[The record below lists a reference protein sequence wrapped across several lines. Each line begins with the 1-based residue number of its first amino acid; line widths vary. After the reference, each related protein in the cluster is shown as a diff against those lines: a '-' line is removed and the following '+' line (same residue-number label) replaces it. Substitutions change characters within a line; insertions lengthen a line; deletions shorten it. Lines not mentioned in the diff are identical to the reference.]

1 MAMLDIEYRFSD
13 RPLDA
18 VKIRR
23 KTTKDM
29 EFYIRGLVFEMQSA
43 DISVKFTTGVPAEG
57 ERNMVYINGK
67 TVPEI
72 LEGLDIKIPE
82 PDEETCG
89 CSSPK
94 IVTIGGSAAPRA
106 MIERLDIK
114 LPEPDE
120 ETCGCSAPKI
130 VTIGGPNLEWNTE
143 FIEDIP
149 DILMKNAISKT
160 YADMEKNRIM

>member
-13 RPLDA
+13 APIDA
-18 VKIRR
+18 EGIRR

-43 DISVKFTTGVPAEG
+43 DISVKFRTAVPEPG
-57 ERNMVYINGK
+57 ERNMVYINGRP
-67 TVPEI
+67 VPDI

-94 IVTIGGSAAPRA
+94 IVTIGG
-106 MIERLDIK
+106 
-114 LPEPDE
+114 
-120 ETCGCSAPKI
+120 
-130 VTIGGPNLEWNTE
+130 PNLKWNTDC
-143 FIEDIP
+143 IEDIP
-149 DILMKNAISKT
+149 DILMKNAISKM

>member
-13 RPLDA
+13 RPIDA
-18 VKIRR
+18 EGIRR

-43 DISVKFTTGVPAEG
+43 DISVKFRTAVPAEG
-57 ERNMVYINGK
+57 ERNMVYINGRP
-67 TVPEI
+67 VPDI

-94 IVTIGGSAAPRA
+94 IVTIGG
-106 MIERLDIK
+106 
-114 LPEPDE
+114 
-120 ETCGCSAPKI
+120 
-130 VTIGGPNLEWNTE
+130 PNLQWNTDY
-143 FIEDIP
+143 IEDIP
-149 DILMKNAISKT
+149 DILMKNAISKM
-160 YADMEKNRIM
+160 YADMERNRIM

>member
-18 VKIRR
+18 EKIRR

-43 DISVKFTTGVPAEG
+43 DISVKFSTGVPLEG
-57 ERNMVYINGK
+57 ERNMVYINGR
-67 TVPEI
+67 TVPSI

-82 PDEETCG
+82 PDEDSCG

-94 IVTIGGSAAPRA
+94 IVS
-106 MIERLDIK
+106 
-114 LPEPDE
+114 
-120 ETCGCSAPKI
+120 
-130 VTIGGPNLEWNTE
+130 IGGPNLEWNTDY
-143 FIEDIP
+143 IEDIP
-149 DILMKNAISKT
+149 DTLMKNAISKM

>member
-13 RPLDA
+13 APIDA
-18 VKIRR
+18 EGIRR

-43 DISVKFTTGVPAEG
+43 DISVKFRTAVPEPG
-57 ERNMVYINGK
+57 ERNMVYINGRP
-67 TVPEI
+67 VPDI

-94 IVTIGGSAAPRA
+94 IVTIGG
-106 MIERLDIK
+106 
-114 LPEPDE
+114 
-120 ETCGCSAPKI
+120 
-130 VTIGGPNLEWNTE
+130 PNLKWNIDC
-143 FIEDIP
+143 IEDIP
-149 DILMKNAISKT
+149 DILMKNAISKM

>member
-13 RPLDA
+13 KPLDNNE
-18 VKIRR
+18 IRR

-43 DISVKFTTGVPAEG
+43 DISVKFSTSVPLEG
-57 ERNMVYINGK
+57 ERNMVYINGR

-89 CSSPK
+89 CSTPK
-94 IVTIGGSAAPRA
+94 IVS
-106 MIERLDIK
+106 
-114 LPEPDE
+114 
-120 ETCGCSAPKI
+120 
-130 VTIGGPNLEWNTE
+130 IGGPNLEWNE
-143 FIEDIP
+143 DYIEDIP
-149 DILMKNAISKT
+149 DILMKNAISKM

>member
-67 TVPEI
+67 SVPSI
-72 LEGLDIKIPE
+72 LEGLDIKI
-82 PDEETCG
+82 
-89 CSSPK
+89 
-94 IVTIGGSAAPRA
+94 
-106 MIERLDIK
+106 
-114 LPEPDE
+114 PEPDE

-143 FIEDIP
+143 FIEDIT

>member
-13 RPLDA
+13 RPLED
-18 VKIRR
+18 KDIRR

-43 DISVKFTTGVPAEG
+43 DISVKFTTGVPLEG

-67 TVPEI
+67 PVPEI
-72 LEGLDIKIPE
+72 LDGLDIKIPE
-82 PDEETCG
+82 PDEESCG

-94 IVTIGGSAAPRA
+94 IVTIGG
-106 MIERLDIK
+106 
-114 LPEPDE
+114 
-120 ETCGCSAPKI
+120 
-130 VTIGGPNLEWNTE
+130 PNLQWKEDI
-143 FIEDIP
+143 IEDIP

-160 YADMEKNRIM
+160 YADMERNRIM

>member
-13 RPLDA
+13 RPLGSND
-18 VKIRR
+18 IRR

-43 DISVKFTTGVPAEG
+43 DISVKFSTGVPLEG
-57 ERNMVYINGK
+57 ERNMVYINGRS
-67 TVPEI
+67 VPEI

-94 IVTIGGSAAPRA
+94 IVTIGG
-106 MIERLDIK
+106 
-114 LPEPDE
+114 
-120 ETCGCSAPKI
+120 
-130 VTIGGPNLEWNTE
+130 PNLKWNTE
-143 FIEDIP
+143 YIEDIP
-149 DILMKNAISKT
+149 DILMKNAISKV
-160 YADMEKNRIM
+160 YADMERNRIM

>member
-18 VKIRR
+18 VKVRR

-43 DISVKFTTGVPAEG
+43 DISVKFTTGIPAEG

-67 TVPEI
+67 SVPSI
-72 LEGLDIKIPE
+72 LEGLDIKI
-82 PDEETCG
+82 
-89 CSSPK
+89 
-94 IVTIGGSAAPRA
+94 
-106 MIERLDIK
+106 
-114 LPEPDE
+114 PEPDE

-130 VTIGGPNLEWNTE
+130 VTIGGPNLEWNTDY
-143 FIEDIP
+143 IEDIP

-160 YADMEKNRIM
+160 YADMERNRIM

>member
-13 RPLDA
+13 APIDA
-18 VKIRR
+18 EGIRR

-43 DISVKFTTGVPAEG
+43 DISVKFSTKIPAAG
-57 ERNMVYINGK
+57 ERNMVYINGRS
-67 TVPEI
+67 VPDI

-94 IVTIGGSAAPRA
+94 IVTIGG
-106 MIERLDIK
+106 
-114 LPEPDE
+114 
-120 ETCGCSAPKI
+120 
-130 VTIGGPNLEWNTE
+130 PNLKWNTE
-143 FIEDIP
+143 YIEDIP
-149 DILMKNAISKT
+149 DILMKNAISKV
-160 YADMEKNRIM
+160 YADMERNRIM

>member
-1 MAMLDIEYRFSD
+1 MKHTGAAPPFLLYRIFINSVYIDMPMAMLDIEYRFSD
-13 RPLDA
+13 APLENRD
-18 VKIRR
+18 IRR

-43 DISVKFTTGVPAEG
+43 DISVKFTTGVPTEG

-67 TVPEI
+67 SVPDI

-94 IVTIGGSAAPRA
+94 IVTIGG
-106 MIERLDIK
+106 
-114 LPEPDE
+114 
-120 ETCGCSAPKI
+120 
-130 VTIGGPNLEWNTE
+130 PNLEWNTDY
-143 FIEDIP
+143 IEDIP

>member
-13 RPLDA
+13 RPLGSND
-18 VKIRR
+18 IRR

-43 DISVKFTTGVPAEG
+43 DISVKFSTGVPLEG
-57 ERNMVYINGK
+57 ERNMVYINGRS
-67 TVPEI
+67 VPEI

-82 PDEETCG
+82 PDEE
-89 CSSPK
+89 S
-94 IVTIGGSAAPRA
+94 
-106 MIERLDIK
+106 
-114 LPEPDE
+114 
-120 ETCGCSAPKI
+120 CGCSAPKI
-130 VTIGGPNLEWNTE
+130 VSIGGPNLEWNE
-143 FIEDIP
+143 DYIEDIP

>member
-1 MAMLDIEYRFSD
+1 MAMIDIEYRYAKGQVPGGDFPG
-13 RPLDA
+13 RE
-18 VKIRR
+18 IRR
-23 KTTKDM
+23 HTVKEM
-29 EFYIRGLVFEMQSA
+29 EEYLRNLVYEMQSA

-67 TVPEI
+67 SVPSI
-72 LEGLDIKIPE
+72 LEGLDIKI
-82 PDEETCG
+82 
-89 CSSPK
+89 
-94 IVTIGGSAAPRA
+94 
-106 MIERLDIK
+106 
-114 LPEPDE
+114 PEPDE

-149 DILMKNAISKT
+149 DILMKNAISKM

>member
-13 RPLDA
+13 APIDA
-18 VKIRR
+18 EGIRR

-43 DISVKFTTGVPAEG
+43 DISVKFKTAVPEPG
-57 ERNMVYINGK
+57 ERNMVYINGRP
-67 TVPEI
+67 VPDI

-94 IVTIGGSAAPRA
+94 IVTIGG
-106 MIERLDIK
+106 
-114 LPEPDE
+114 
-120 ETCGCSAPKI
+120 
-130 VTIGGPNLEWNTE
+130 PNLKWNTDC
-143 FIEDIP
+143 IEDIP
-149 DILMKNAISKT
+149 DILMKNAISKV

>member
-67 TVPEI
+67 SVPDI

-94 IVTIGGSAAPRA
+94 IVTIGG
-106 MIERLDIK
+106 
-114 LPEPDE
+114 
-120 ETCGCSAPKI
+120 
-130 VTIGGPNLEWNTE
+130 PNLEWNTDY
-143 FIEDIP
+143 IEDIP

>member
-43 DISVKFTTGVPAEG
+43 DISVKFRTGVPAED
-57 ERNMVYINGK
+57 ERNMVYINGRP
-67 TVPEI
+67 VPDI

-82 PDEETCG
+82 PDEESGG

-94 IVTIGGSAAPRA
+94 V
-106 MIERLDIK
+106 
-114 LPEPDE
+114 
-120 ETCGCSAPKI
+120 
-130 VTIGGPNLEWNTE
+130 VTIGGPNLKWNTE
-143 FIEDIP
+143 YIEDIP
-149 DILMKNAISKT
+149 DILMKNAISKV
-160 YADMEKNRIM
+160 YADMERNRIM

>member
-13 RPLDA
+13 APIDA
-18 VKIRR
+18 EGIRR
-23 KTTKDM
+23 KTTKDI

-43 DISVKFTTGVPAEG
+43 DISVKFRTAVPEPG
-57 ERNMVYINGK
+57 ERNMVYINGRP
-67 TVPEI
+67 VPDI

-94 IVTIGGSAAPRA
+94 IVTIGG
-106 MIERLDIK
+106 
-114 LPEPDE
+114 
-120 ETCGCSAPKI
+120 
-130 VTIGGPNLEWNTE
+130 PNLKWNTDC
-143 FIEDIP
+143 IEDIP
-149 DILMKNAISKT
+149 DILMKNAISKM

>member
-43 DISVKFTTGVPAEG
+43 DISVKFRTGVPAED

-67 TVPEI
+67 SVPQI

-94 IVTIGGSAAPRA
+94 IVTIGG
-106 MIERLDIK
+106 
-114 LPEPDE
+114 
-120 ETCGCSAPKI
+120 
-130 VTIGGPNLEWNTE
+130 PNLGGNTE

-160 YADMEKNRIM
+160 YADMERNRIM

>member
-13 RPLDA
+13 KPLDNPD
-18 VKIRR
+18 IRR
-23 KTTKDM
+23 KSTKDM

-43 DISVKFTTGVPAEG
+43 DISVKFSTGATIDG
-57 ERNMVYINGK
+57 ERNMVFINGK
-67 TVPEI
+67 KVPDI

-89 CSSPK
+89 CS
-94 IVTIGGSAAPRA
+94 
-106 MIERLDIK
+106 
-114 LPEPDE
+114 
-120 ETCGCSAPKI
+120 APKI
-130 VTIGGPNLEWNTE
+130 VSIGGPNLEWNTD

-149 DILMKNAISKT
+149 DILMKNAISKM

>member
-13 RPLDA
+13 KPLDNA
-18 VKIRR
+18 EIRR

-43 DISVKFTTGVPAEG
+43 DISVKFSTGVPLEG
-57 ERNMVYINGK
+57 ERNMVFINGK

-72 LEGLDIKIPE
+72 LDGLDIKIPE

-89 CSSPK
+89 CSTPK
-94 IVTIGGSAAPRA
+94 
-106 MIERLDIK
+106 DI
-114 LPEPDE
+114 
-120 ETCGCSAPKI
+120 S
-130 VTIGGPNLEWNTE
+130 IGGPNLKRNEDY
-143 FIEDIP
+143 IEDIP
-149 DILMKNAISKT
+149 DILMKNAISKM